1 MRIKQPNNRD
11 IEVGRRVRARRTQ
24 LGLSQEKLADALGLT
39 FQQVQKYE
47 KGTNRIGAG
56 RLHQISEFLD
66 VPVSFFFDPL
76 VGVSKENQAV
86 MSFMNAAHALRLMQ
100 AYSKIKNR
108 QVQHTIVELVESIAD
123 S

>member
-47 KGTNRIGAG
+47 KK
-56 RLHQISEFLD
+56 LHIIHNM
-66 VPVSFFFDPL
+66 P
-76 VGVSKENQAV
+76 
-86 MSFMNAAHALRLMQ
+86 LRLN
-100 AYSKIKNR
+100 K
-108 QVQHTIVELVESIAD
+108 
-123 S
+123 